1 LKTGKKKRYNHFW
14 ISPKIQKEGYTMQ
27 ELYLNDRDLPR
38 RMEEW
43 QRISWQLIEAESVN
57 FKQWM
62 ANRFI
67 EQKFTES
74 IGARRYERT
83 KKREGYRDGHYPRYL
98 QLKSC
103 RVKLRIPR
111 STGKKWLNP
120 LVQKFR
126 RRSEEFEQMVYD
138 GFIYGMSCRDSRKNW
153 QHYFGEDVISGQG
166 VSDIF
171 RKLSR
176 EVKRWHERPIVGK
189 YRYLFWD
196 GKFVRIRGVRK
207 RKKVVLKVMGIR
219 FDGTCELLD
228 FRVARSESYLAWSE
242 LAQSLQNRGLDC
254 QDTELFVHDGADGL
268 IETLTLLWPDVERQQ
283 CKVHHMRNL
292 GKRVKRKNKGK
303 ILKDAA
309 KIYKAKSLEQAE
321 SRANKFESKWKDKE
335 GEGVRIFMKDIG
347 PTLTFYKFGWDK
359 GFTKEDRQALWRVI
373 SNTNILERN
382 IEEDVRRIKT
392 MRSFR
397 NDESCDR
404 VFYAIAKESNE
415 NPWRLPVLAQKPISA
430 RILT

>member
-1 LKTGKKKRYNHFW
+1 MK
-14 ISPKIQKEGYTMQ
+14 
-27 ELYLNDRDLPR
+27 ELYLNERDLPSR
-38 RMEEW
+38 IEEW
-43 QRISWQLIEAESVN
+43 RATSWQLIEAESVN
-57 FKQWM
+57 FKEWL

-67 EQKFTES
+67 EQKFSEA
-74 IGARRYERT
+74 IGAKRYERSDV
-83 KKREGYRDGHYPRYL
+83 RQGYRDGHYRRYL
-98 QLKSC
+98 QLQSC

-111 STGKKWLNP
+111 VTEGIKWLNP
-120 LVQKFR
+120 LVERFR
-126 RRSEEFEQMVYD
+126 RKSEEFERMVYN
-138 GFIYGMSCRDSRKNW
+138 GFVYGMSCHDSEK
-153 QHYFGEDVISGQG
+153 YLCEVFGEYILSRQG

-171 RKLSR
+171 KKFSR
-176 EVKRWHERPIVGK
+176 EVDQWHKRTITGR
-189 YRYLFWD
+189 YRYIYWD
-196 GKFVRIRGVRK
+196 GKFVSVRGSRK

-219 FDGTCELLD
+219 HDGTCELLD

-254 QDTELFVHDGADGL
+254 VGTELFIHDGADGL
-268 IETLTLLWPDVERQQ
+268 IETLTLLWPDVKRQQ

-321 SRANKFESKWKDKE
+321 LRAKKFELTWKDQE
-335 GEGVRIFMKDIG
+335 AEGVRVFMKGLD

-382 IEEDVRRIKT
+382 IEEDVRRIKP

-397 NDESCDR
+397 NNDSCDR
-404 VFYAIAKESNE
+404 VFYAIAKEFNA
-415 NPWRLPVLAQKPISA
+415 NPWRLPVLAPKPISA